1 MLYLLDEEC
10 QKEEPSIPGKYL
22 EHTLFS
28 AFSSA
33 NFYSS
38 IRPRR
43 SQGDPKVVDL
53 SQLKYDDDEVSYKLE
68 HTDGGWILY
77 FLNECKM
84 WTSMSH

>member
-10 QKEEPSIPGKYL
+10 QKEEPPIPGKIFGSYP
-22 EHTLFS
+22 FS
-28 AFSSA
+28 DISSV

-53 SQLKYDDDEVSYKLE
+53 SQFKYDDDEVSYKLE

-77 FLNECKM
+77 FLSECKM